1 MINIALKQIE
11 FKKIN
16 TKNKSIS
23 KKIKIY
29 KKNLKFQFVNKVII
43 TKQNLKKAKYL
54 FICCKMFEAI

>member
-1 MINIALKQIE
+1 MKHYYFKKMINIALKQIE

-29 KKNLKFQFVNKVII
+29 IKRILNFNLL
-43 TKQNLKKAKYL
+43 TK
-54 FICCKMFEAI
+54 